1 MSSYFF
7 RVNIERIKHLNTGDK
22 EYLIFIGEKLL
33 RLSWNNK
40 TRAEAYG
47 NAVLNRYVKK
57 LRILNN

>member
-7 RVNIERIKHLNTGDK
+7 RVSVRKIKHLNTGEK
-22 EYLIFIGEKLL
+22 EYLVFIGEKLL

-40 TRAEAYG
+40 TMAEAYG
-47 NAVLNRYVKK
+47 DTVLNRYVKK